1 MALPRNNHICGKP
14 VRYSSISCIQSR
26 YSKPIGHHSRGTC
39 NTSPASRQLPSRS
52 MHLPLQWSVGPFHA
66 QIKLRVNQERPVCFY
81 NSYASVTFLLF
92 RNMCNGCSNITRQS
106 LGTFTNHFNAAQGY
120 LRYFTSRQAWKELVD

>member
-1 MALPRNNHICGKP
+1 MALSRNNPLFGKP
-14 VRYSSISCIQSR
+14 VRYSSLSCIQSR
-26 YSKPIGHHSRGTC
+26 YSKPIGHHSRGTR
-39 NTSPASRQLPSRS
+39 NLTPASRQLPSRS

-81 NSYASVTFLLF
+81 NSYASVTFLLL

-106 LGTFTNHFNAAQGY
+106 LGTFTNRFNVAKGY
-120 LRYFTSRQAWKELVD
+120 LRYFTLRQAQQELAD